1 MNRKKGKRSYHHGDL
16 ENSLIKSSL
25 FLLKDKKATDL
36 SLREIAK
43 SAGVSHTAVYRH
55 FKDKES
61 LFNKIAAIG
70 FDRLAV
76 YQANAATH
84 GEDSKDSFRR
94 AGLAYIKFSL
104 RFPGWYQLMF
114 QRRYI
119 QPDAILKRAMIRSY
133 SVLVQLSKDY
143 IKDKNLSVDPKEY
156 AMYAWS
162 IVHGYSSLAIDSDFP
177 QANAKSMQSTVR
189 GLAEKI
195 MKMMA

>member
-25 FLLKDKKATDL
+25 FLLKDKKASDL

-76 YQANAATH
+76 YQTNAARH
-84 GEDSKDSFRR
+84 GQDSIDSFRR

-114 QRRYI
+114 QRRDI
-119 QPDAILKRAMIRSY
+119 QPDAILKRSMIRSY

-143 IKDKNLSVDPKEY
+143 IKERNLSLDSKEY

-177 QANAKSMQSTVR
+177 QVNAKSMQITVR

-195 MKMMA
+195 LKMMA

>member
-25 FLLKDKKATDL
+25 FLLKDKKASDL

-43 SAGVSHTAVYRH
+43 SAGVSHSAVYRH

-61 LFNKIAAIG
+61 LFNKIAALG
-70 FDRLAV
+70 FDRLAI
-76 YQANAATH
+76 YQTNAATF

-114 QRRYI
+114 QRRNL
-119 QPDAILKRAMIRSY
+119 QPDAILKRSMIRSY

-143 IKDKNLSVDPKEY
+143 IKERNLSVDSKEY

-177 QANAKSMQSTVR
+177 LVNAKSMEITVR

-195 MKMMA
+195 MKMMV